1 MTKENFGDLTF
12 SLQYLLC
19 VYTLQEHIEATLA
32 NTVKEVGLSND
43 DQPLYIDLEDNLVK
57 CKWCGKNFAGSNQ
70 VRCINQHVRKSVSH
84 RRARQQHLPSGTV
97 CVVYCVFVCVMYCS
111 VV

>member
-1 MTKENFGDLTF
+1 M
-12 SLQYLLC
+12 YA
-19 VYTLQEHIEATLA
+19 LQEQIEATLA
-32 NTVKEVGLSND
+32 NTVKEVGLSSD
-43 DQPLYIDLEDNLVK
+43 EQPLYIDIEDNLVK

-97 CVVYCVFVCVMYCS
+97 CCMSVYGS
-111 VV
+111 VI